1 MRSQFTNKKHSRHC
15 RGVLTLEWLL
25 LFVLLTIGIVGGIAA
40 MRDSISLKFI
50 SASEALGALDTS
62 YEVPA
67 YESKNK
73 EISVPGQSHKHEEI
87 TLTPTSG
94 SNSQSGT

>member
-62 YEVPA
+62 YEVPD
-67 YESKNK
+67 YESENK
-73 EISVPGQSHKHEEI
+73 EISVPTQIHVHKKI